1 MPKGYENDFG
11 KLAKWIEQYNWLLV
25 FGRQGLFVPDNLH
38 HAIYMGLQAVESLD
52 DNGKINHEF
61 WQESLE
67 TFSTHVVED

>member
-1 MPKGYENDFG
+1 
-11 KLAKWIEQYNWLLV
+11 
-25 FGRQGLFVPDNLH
+25 
-38 HAIYMGLQAVESLD
+38 MGLQAVESLD